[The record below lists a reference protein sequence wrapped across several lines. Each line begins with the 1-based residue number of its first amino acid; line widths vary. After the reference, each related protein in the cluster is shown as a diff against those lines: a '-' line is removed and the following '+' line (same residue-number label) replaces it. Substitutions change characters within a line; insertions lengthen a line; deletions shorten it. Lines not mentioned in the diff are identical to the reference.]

1 MSTASADALRYLGA
15 LATVVVGAVHVQ
27 HYADFIADV
36 PTIGVLFVLN
46 GSGAGLVA
54 LLLTTRRA
62 VLGALGG
69 VVLSAAALISVL
81 ISMTDAGLLPT
92 ASRRFARRLSS
103 RSRRRLLRSCCC
115 SRGSPRGAL
124 LGASASISPRP
135 DPAPPLTA
143 RERQRAVN

>member
-1 MSTASADALRYLGA
+1 MLS
-15 LATVVVGAVHVQ
+15 VQ

-36 PTIGVLFVLN
+36 PTIGVLFVLK

-69 VVLSAAALISVL
+69 VVLRRRPHLGLDLDDRCRLVCLHRADVSHGGCRRDHVGGCCDRAAARV
-81 ISMTDAGLLPT
+81 AHR
-92 ASRRFARRLSS
+92 A
-103 RSRRRLLRSCCC
+103 
-115 SRGSPRGAL
+115 AL